1 MILLDKVLENDSR
14 FPLDA
19 YLLVNDGLQHAYKLT
34 GRKSH
39 ITACELLDAIRQ
51 LMIARYGLLAR
62 AVLNSWGI
70 NSTDDIG
77 QVVLNLVNAGLMPQE
92 ETEGVEK
99 FHAVYD
105 FEKVFIDNYEIPEQG
120 SP

>member
-1 MILLDKVLENDSR
+1 MILLDKVLENDAR

-39 ITACELLDAIRQ
+39 ITAAELLEAIRD
-51 LMIARYGLLAR
+51 LMIARYGLLAKS
-62 AVLNSWGI
+62 VLHSWGI

-77 QVVLNLVNAGLMPQE
+77 QVVLNLVNAGLIPKE
-92 ETEGVEK
+92 EAEGVEK

-105 FEKVFIDNYEIPEQG
+105 FEEVFVDNYKIPEQDT
-120 SP
+120 P

>member
-19 YLLVNDGLQHAYKLT
+19 YLLVNDGLQYAYKVT
-34 GRKSH
+34 GRKDH
-39 ITACELLDAIRQ
+39 ITACELLDAIRE
-51 LMIARYGLLAR
+51 LMISRYGLLAR

-77 QVVLNLVNAGLMPQE
+77 QVILNLVNAGLMPQE
-92 ETEGVEK
+92 ETESLEK

-105 FEKVFIDNYEIPEQG
+105 FNEVFVDNYEIPEPD